1 VYARKVGDQVLSFGV
16 SGMLF
21 RDGLVMYDR
30 ETDTLW
36 TQVDGRGIKG
46 PLAGRRLEVVPSIHA
61 TWKQWKALYPGSR
74 VLEKRGIPRSAY
86 DAYNRD
92 PNRMGIFGR
101 RLRDKRLPPK
111 ERVIGVRDGD
121 TTMAF
126 AEADVRKARLVQAE
140 VGSLPVVFAAP
151 GPGHPIVTFTR
162 RVAGRTLSFRLV
174 EGEPPVMEDIETGS
188 RWSLADGRAVAGAL
202 SGTRLERV
210 TAYPAFWFGW
220 LGYFPATG
228 IWQAQGGN
236 R

>member
-1 VYARKVGDQVLSFGV
+1 
-16 SGMLF
+16 MLF

-36 TQVDGRGIKG
+36 TQVDGRAIKG
-46 PLAGRRLEVVPSIHA
+46 PLAGRRLEVVPSLHA
-61 TWKQWKALYPGSR
+61 TWKQWKELYPGSR
-74 VLEKRGIPRSAY
+74 VLKKRGIPRSAY

-92 PNRMGIFGR
+92 PNQMGILGR
-101 RLRDKRLPPK
+101 RLRDRRLPPK

-140 VGSLPVVFAAP
+140 VGALPVVLAAP

-174 EGEPPVMEDIETGS
+174 EAEPPLLEDIETGS
-188 RWSLADGRAVAGAL
+188 RWSLADGGAETGPLAGA
-202 SGTRLERV
+202 RLERA

-220 LGYFPATG
+220 LGYFPSTDV
-228 IWQAQGGN
+228 WQMQGGKK
-236 R
+236 